1 MPKNIVPL
9 IRMSQGESSTEVGID
24 QQICCKHKGAQK
36 SKYLEEIATRNS
48 KENPRVSKKNRFFA
62 SK

>member
-1 MPKNIVPL
+1 
-9 IRMSQGESSTEVGID
+9 MSHGESSTEVGID